1 LKNVGSIRASNAR
14 GIPEERMKVELLSV
28 GTELLLGEI
37 VDTNAVYLA
46 EKLSRLGINV
56 FHKTTVGDNAE
67 RLAAALRISMGRS
80 DVVLATGGL
89 GPTEDDITAAAV
101 AHVAGVDLVE
111 DEATAERIRSF
122 ARQRGIGL
130 LDKLLK
136 QAHVP
141 RGATVVPNPTGT
153 APGVIVTRDGKTVIT
168 LPGVPSEMKAMAEE
182 TVLPYLA
189 RRVASAGPGTILSR
203 VLRLTGIG
211 ESQVEAEI
219 ADLIRNQGNPTIAPL
234 ARTFEVHLRLTARA
248 SDAAQARS
256 MLAPLEA
263 EIRQRVGEHIYGADD
278 ESLESVA
285 GRMLREA
292 GLTLAVAESCTGG
305 LIGHRLTNVPGS
317 SDYLLAVLV
326 TYGNESKMKL
336 LDVPRDTLEQH
347 GAASAE
353 AAGAMAEGVRATCG
367 AAVGLA
373 VTGIAGPTGARPG
386 KPVGLVYAAVA
397 NGADTTAERHVLRGD
412 RLTVKGRASQAALHL
427 LYRSLGAMKAG
438 QACQCTS

>member
-67 RLAAALRISMGRS
+67 RLAAALRTSMGRS

-263 EIRQRVGEHIYGADD
+263 EIRQRVGEHIYGA
-278 ESLESVA
+278 
-285 GRMLREA
+285 
-292 GLTLAVAESCTGG
+292 
-305 LIGHRLTNVPGS
+305 GHRLTNVPGS